1 MILPVRAFCNHDARP
16 LCLHFSTCA
25 YEFLLLFQENYGLD
39 IIEVKDNG
47 TGVKKE
53 DVPFIALPH
62 STSKISSFHDLCTL
76 ETYGFR
82 GEALHSLAAMATLSV
97 TTCALQGEVAH
108 TYRFNGKGEV
118 VSSSPIAMER
128 GTTVMATHL
137 FKDFP
142 VRRQCYKSNKRCKEE
157 LKKIEEYLLGFGIG
171 HPDVRFQ
178 LRHNKLTLWQKPVT
192 HSLDANVETVLG
204 VGVFQ
209 QMAPLNYQCF
219 NPMVKLRAFVPKAGA
234 NVSGLNRP
242 TPDRVLLLINRRPVV
257 IKPLVQVSSILAQ
270 QCSGSTWFLLCSER
284 WCGKHF

>member
-1 MILPVRAFCNHDARP
+1 ML
-16 LCLHFSTCA
+16 S
-25 YEFLLLFQENYGLD
+25 FQENYGLD

-47 TGVKKE
+47 TGVKE
-53 DVPFIALPH
+53 VDIPFIALPH
-62 STSKISSFHDLCTL
+62 STSKISSFHDLSTL
-76 ETYGFR
+76 EMYGFR

-97 TTCALQGEVAH
+97 TTCAQQGEVAH
-108 TYRFNGKGEV
+108 TYRFSNKGEI

-128 GTTVMATHL
+128 GTTVMATCL

-142 VRRQCYKSNKRCKEE
+142 VRRQCYRNNKRCKEE

-171 HPDVRFQ
+171 HPEVRFQ

-192 HSLDANVETVLG
+192 CSFDANAETVLG

-219 NPMVKLRAFVPKAGA
+219 NPMVKLRAFIPKPGG
-234 NVSGLNRP
+234 NVSGLNRL
-242 TPDRVLLLINRRPVV
+242 TPDRMLLLVNRRPVF
-257 IKPLVQVSSILAQ
+257 IKSLVQVI
-270 QCSGSTWFLLCSER
+270 STSTAFLPFIMFHR